1 LDDISTSSLILV
13 ETSPLISFLNID
25 RFNLLGVLKTPL
37 ACTDFVRAEVL
48 QSQKKL
54 NETWASGF
62 LSEVPVE
69 TPQHLLE
76 VEKLYERGLGRGEAS
91 SIVIAQ
97 AEGYDLLIDDKQAKK
112 IATARGVKIISTA
125 EIIML
130 NIQLGNIM
138 LKEVDGFIEQWKAI
152 SEFPISAK
160 NFVD

>member
-1 LDDISTSSLILV
+1 MQLLRALKLLNQDTEDDKCKKDRPYLIRQLIL
-13 ETSPLISFLNID
+13 
-25 RFNLLGVLKTPL
+25 LGI
-37 ACTDFVRAEVL
+37 
-48 QSQKKL
+48 
-54 NETWASGF
+54 
-62 LSEVPVE
+62 
-69 TPQHLLE
+69 

-138 LKEVDGFIEQWKAI
+138 LKEIDGFIEQWQAI
-152 SEFPISAK
+152 SEFPNST
-160 NFVD
+160 

>member
-48 QSQKKL
+48 RSQKKL
-54 NETWASGF
+54 NATWASGF

-69 TPQHLLE
+69 NPQHLLE

-138 LKEVDGFIEQWKAI
+138 LKEVDGFIEQWTAI
-152 SEFPISAK
+152 GEFSISAK
-160 NFVD
+160 TFVD